1 MHAYINTYITLHYIS
16 LHYIKLHTIQYT
28 YTCTYTY
35 TYNTSSHTNTNT
47 NANTNTIQTDRQ
59 TDRQTYIHT
68 YIHTYDTHAY
78 KLHTYT
84 IIYICA
90 HVYTMCHNLWQ
101 SVSGWEGMLKGRI
114 HGRVVWC
121 LVLCCEYGHFLMADK
136 IRLQPTIPEKCHV
149 WVEVSWQQV
158 VDDWLL
164 PFQSFPIF
172 IRPEKD
178 PANPEKSLCPG
189 SVEYTSFKRFSHARS
204 QCLEGPEACKKNA
217 PIAGKK
223 RSTHQE
229 GADCT
234 SWKWISVYSIII

>member
-1 MHAYINTYITLHYIS
+1 MHIHIR
-16 LHYIKLHTIQYT
+16 IQYKFT
-28 YTCTYTY
+28 YKYKYKCKYQY
-35 TYNTSSHTNTNT
+35 H
-47 NANTNTIQTDRQ
+47 TDRQ
-59 TDRQTYIHT
+59 T